1 MTEDNFKKQLEWD
14 THIIKRMYDVFEKH
28 PIDMIC
34 IVDALEKYTNLIDVI
49 GPKVLEV
56 ALKELKQR
64 RGL

>member
-14 THIIKRMYDVFEKH
+14 YSHYKRMYDVFEKH
-28 PIDMIC
+28 PINITY
-34 IVDALEKYTNLIDVI
+34 IVDALEKYTSLIDVI
-49 GPKVLEV
+49 GPEVLEV

>member
-1 MTEDNFKKQLEWD
+1 MTEKDFKKQLEWD

-28 PIDMIC
+28 PINITY
-34 IVDALEKYTNLIDVI
+34 IVDVLEKYTNLIDVM
-49 GPKVLEV
+49 GPEVLEV